1 VPEKSTTPDLVEAV
15 RRGIQAVNR
24 RDFDAALSLCTPDVV
39 WEVSSVG
46 RMVEMRPFIGGE
58 AMQKF
63 WEDLTVAFADFEISG
78 EEVQDLG
85 SGVTFGVVALR
96 GRPHGSGGFVESRV
110 GVVAIWR
117 DGRIERATN
126 YVDIDEARAAAERLA
141 EERR

>member
-15 RRGIQAVNR
+15 RRGIEAVNR